1 MARHFPQGTRA
12 TLPKGG
18 FVFWVELPGK
28 VDTVEMFHRL
38 LQEQICVT
46 PGALRLSC
54 CDPFD
59 ERYTWALKRTG
70 ALACEITGLAPGQDQ
85 GLPLRPQVV

>member
-1 MARHFPQGTRA
+1 LRDAGSALSLSDRYKH
-12 TLPKGG
+12 
-18 FVFWVELPGK
+18 
-28 VDTVEMFHRL
+28 
-38 LQEQICVT
+38 
-46 PGALRLSC
+46 ALRLSC
-54 CDPFD
+54 CYPFD